1 MRPILRREFINRTAL
16 VAGAATGTLLAE
28 ATLAQVQG
36 HGRSEMTH
44 ARLSASFL
52 DVLHTD
58 RPAADRAE
66 KMGLYGW
73 LVGRWTIEAIYHLND
88 GTTRR
93 GRGEIHAGWVLEGRA
108 LQDVWIVPARD
119 AQRADPPGPG
129 DFYGT
134 TLRVYDPKLD
144 AWHIVWTDPLNQVY
158 RQQIGRAHG
167 DDIVQDGTDETGAPV
182 RWSFTEIT
190 PDSFRWLGERSADG
204 GTTFRL
210 LVEFLARRDQG

>member
-1 MRPILRREFINRTAL
+1 MPMRVILRRELISKTAVL
-16 VAGAATGTLLAE
+16 IGTAAAPLLAKG
-28 ATLAQVQG
+28 ALAQTQA
-36 HGRSEMTH
+36 HGGSNMSDM
-44 ARLSASFL
+44 RLSSLVDA
-52 DVLHTD
+52 LHAD
-58 RPAADRAE
+58 HPAADRAD

-73 LVGRWTIEAIYHLND
+73 LIGRWTIDAIYHLNE
-88 GTTRR
+88 GTIRR
-93 GRGEIHAGWVLEGRA
+93 SRGEIHAGWVLEGRA

-134 TLRVYDPKLD
+134 TLQVYDPKLD
-144 AWHIVWTDPLNQVY
+144 AWHILWSDPLNQVY

-190 PDSFRWLGERSADG
+190 PNSFRWLGERSADG

-210 LVEFLARRDQG
+210 LVEFLARRI